1 MRKRIV
7 TVKQVLIVVAV
18 IAALVAVAVL
28 LSTCQ
33 RQVKILTGEIVICTA
48 GEIIE
53 DNTEE
58 IEVSEGDVE
67 KYGVTTRVTTCDA
80 HGDLEALYQ
89 AAQKAIADGDL
100 VTARE
105 RLATIVERDPSYRNA
120 SAQLATINE
129 GAPPAADPGSPTPG
143 TGDNAATPPESEAEV
158 PTGPVVSL
166 TKYVPDTIAGYVA
179 QGILADPAS
188 LSRQYLP
195 TGGESDQLVIEV
207 EQRVSAAAADA
218 ARTSIAA
225 SYPNGRTEK
234 TIAGRTVVAGYTG
247 QYAAAVFTDGAITV
261 IVEIHATGSSG
272 AQLIDAAFAVAQIIT
287 S

>member
-7 TVKQVLIVVAV
+7 TIKQVLIVVAV
-18 IAALVAVAVL
+18 IAALVAAAVL
-28 LSTCQ
+28 LSTAQ
-33 RQVKILTGEIVICTA
+33 RQVKVLTGEIIICTA

-58 IEVSEGDVE
+58 IEVPEGDVAD
-67 KYGVTTRVTTCDA
+67 YGVTTRVATCDA

-129 GAPPAADPGSPTPG
+129 GAPPAADPGSPTPVP
-143 TGDNAATPPESEAEV
+143 GDTTTPGDSQTEV

-166 TKYVPDTIAGYVA
+166 TKYAPDTIAGYVA

-195 TGGESDQLVIEV
+195 TSKDSDQMVIEV
-207 EQRVSAAAADA
+207 EQRVDAAAADA
-218 ARTSIAA
+218 ARQSIAA
-225 SYPNGRTEK
+225 GYPNGRAER
-234 TIAGRTVVAGYTG
+234 TIAGRPVVAGYSG

-261 IVEIHATGSSG
+261 VVEIHATGSSG

-287 S
+287 K